1 MDYEL
6 TFLLRQRWQ
15 DPRLMFPDISDQPIV
30 EGYTI
35 LTLDLEGFI
44 NRWKVLEE
52 IWQPGNH
59 RSIYTYKL

>member
-15 DPRLMFPDISDQPIV
+15 DPRLMFPDISDLPIV
-30 EGYTI
+30 EGNTI

-52 IWQPGNH
+52 IWQPGNP
-59 RSIYTYKL
+59 RSTYL